1 MDKKSTNATG
11 TAGADS
17 VQSVSSEPNTTTA
30 NPAAAVETTNVA
42 AVETIPATDAATG
55 APVDTV
61 VIVKPP
67 KKKKTGLIVGII
79 IAALLVLGGVGA
91 AIWYFAVYQSPENV
105 VFDAMNNFLSA
116 QHVQTEGEFTYHVV
130 DEDTENS
137 FLYTLKLENKSNTLP
152 NATNLNLSIRK
163 TDSSDETSTLSV
175 DLGTAIMS
183 DGVIYFQISNLIA
196 TLEELSVDSS
206 EFDNDFAVAIYDIIE
221 IVDGEWWR
229 ISIPEI
235 IDELDLGDDARQLKN
250 LYSCVIESAKK
261 DHTGEL
267 AALYREHPFAS
278 IEKAT
283 DETAVAGSTAYDATL
298 NYDQLADF
306 FNELPDTSSSTD
318 IMACYNTYAEATGG
332 EKISPEDATEIS
344 ADDIREALPE
354 EYELGFVITNGS
366 HELTHITFSTIK
378 NDQEWL
384 AAQFSFTYEPAD
396 VTVPAEYRPIT
407 ELFEEIA
414 EIIAELF
421 ANEEELP
428 ELPDFELPVEI
439 GV

>member
-116 QHVQTEGEFTYHVV
+116 QHVQAEGEFTYHVV

-175 DLGTAIMS
+175 DLGTAII
-183 DGVIYFQISNLIA
+183 VRRRHLLPNFQPHRNSRG
-196 TLEELSVDSS
+196 TL
-206 EFDNDFAVAIYDIIE
+206 
-221 IVDGEWWR
+221 
-229 ISIPEI
+229 
-235 IDELDLGDDARQLKN
+235 
-250 LYSCVIESAKK
+250 C
-261 DHTGEL
+261 
-267 AALYREHPFAS
+267 
-278 IEKAT
+278 
-283 DETAVAGSTAYDATL
+283 
-298 NYDQLADF
+298 
-306 FNELPDTSSSTD
+306 
-318 IMACYNTYAEATGG
+318 
-332 EKISPEDATEIS
+332 
-344 ADDIREALPE
+344 
-354 EYELGFVITNGS
+354 
-366 HELTHITFSTIK
+366 
-378 NDQEWL
+378 
-384 AAQFSFTYEPAD
+384 
-396 VTVPAEYRPIT
+396 
-407 ELFEEIA
+407 
-414 EIIAELF
+414 
-421 ANEEELP
+421 
-428 ELPDFELPVEI
+428 
-439 GV
+439 